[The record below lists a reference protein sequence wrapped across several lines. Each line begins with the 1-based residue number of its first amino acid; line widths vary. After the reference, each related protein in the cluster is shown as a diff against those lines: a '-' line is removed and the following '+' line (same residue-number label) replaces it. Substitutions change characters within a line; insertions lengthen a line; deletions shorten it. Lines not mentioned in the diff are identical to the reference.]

1 MTSADAPDAER
12 TRLSKAVVIDRALA
26 IGDAEGLEAVTI
38 RRVANELG
46 VTPMALYWHFRAK
59 DQLLAGLAERIWG
72 EIDIDVGSAGDW
84 AQQLRRIL
92 ESLVR
97 VLRAHPCASQLLAS
111 TEKLHGDAA
120 LGVTETTLEVLRRGG
135 FDAVQASEIARS
147 GLWTG
152 LMLVMSAPGFDP
164 ALADAERA
172 EMMRRNQV
180 RLAMLPP
187 DRYPRLVEAAAP
199 MTACATEDQDFHYT
213 FGIDL
218 FIAGVQEMAVRATAE
233 RATTE
238 RTTTGPASPPVP
250 AR

>member
-1 MTSADAPDAER
+1 M
-12 TRLSKAVVIDRALA
+12 
-26 IGDAEGLEAVTI
+26 
-38 RRVANELG
+38 
-46 VTPMALYWHFRAK
+46 
-59 DQLLAGLAERIWG
+59 
-72 EIDIDVGSAGDW
+72 
-84 AQQLRRIL
+84 L

-199 MTACATEDQDFHYT
+199 MTACAAEDQDFHYT

-218 FIAGVQEMAVRATAE
+218 FIAGVREMAVRATAE

-238 RTTTGPASPPVP
+238 PATTGRESPPVP
-250 AR
+250 AG